1 MLNVPDEFSVRPSSR
16 IDPEIGITD
25 TTEAELQKLDER
37 IGNPPA
43 GCNRKLRRHQVDG
56 ELCPR
61 NVKDIFAN
69 PKIGLPK
76 SKLSTCKAKNICGH

>member
-43 GCNRKLRRHQVDG
+43 GCNRKLRRHRDFPGGRRDPDARARV
-56 ELCPR
+56 P
-61 NVKDIFAN
+61 F
-69 PKIGLPK
+69 
-76 SKLSTCKAKNICGH
+76 CKGYGARSNTE